1 MFMPSSSK
9 REKPASVMVGTTE
22 ASMPSMMSTSPLVR
36 AVTRLEFSAM
46 KRKMTFLVLGAFSAS
61 Q

>member
-1 MFMPSSSK
+1 MFMPSSSNSSQ
-9 REKPASVMVGTTE
+9 PPWVMVSTTE
-22 ASMPSMMSTSPLVR
+22 ASIPSMMSTSPLVR

-46 KRKMTFLVLGAFSAS
+46 KRKTTFLVLGAFSLS